1 LFKGYLKKKMVDGIS
16 AEKKS
21 PVKLAP
27 VLLVLF
33 FVFCSFSSLFA
44 QKKDF
49 NYSIENSSF
58 EFIRYDSNEIVLHGP
73 QAGWNKLFGRFEK
86 LAFEGTGEISVV
98 HIGGSHVQAGFLTD
112 KMRYNFTRIMYGAE
126 GERGFV
132 FPFDLAKSNSPKSI
146 QCKWTG
152 DWTGQRNSVKA
163 DTAVWGVSGFNAITK
178 SPQSSVTLSV
188 LNYDSVAYTFSKV
201 KLYFNATSNINI
213 EGDSLN
219 IWTELSYCGKGCVEI
234 ELSRP
239 TQVFQLNIISTD
251 TMPCLFSLQGFY
263 LEQEQSGIIYN
274 AIGVNGANS
283 GSFLRCALLPD
294 QLKTIYPDLVIL
306 GIGVNDANVPPDQFN
321 AQAYETKYD
330 SLIRTIIAVNP
341 ETCFLFL
348 NNNDTYI
355 GGTTPNTNIYRVRD
369 VINKLADRY
378 NGGVYDFFSVMG
390 GLGSIKKW
398 EEQKLAATDKIH
410 LTKKGYELQADLIAI
425 AFRNSLGNYL
435 DKKRN

>member
-1 LFKGYLKKKMVDGIS
+1 MVDGIS
-16 AEKKS
+16 AEKRW
-21 PVKLAP
+21 PLKLAQKQ
-27 VLLVLF
+27 LCFIFIL
-33 FVFCSFSSLFA
+33 CSFSSLFA

-49 NYSIENSSF
+49 RNSTENNSF
-58 EFIRYDSNEIVLHGP
+58 EFIRYDSNEIVLHGSHT
-73 QAGWNKLFGRFEK
+73 QWNKLFGKFEK
-86 LAFEGTGEISVV
+86 LAFEGTCEISIV
-98 HIGGSHVQAGFLTD
+98 HMGGSHVQAGFLTD
-112 KMRYNFTRIMYGAE
+112 KMRHNFTQMIYGAQ
-126 GERGFV
+126 GERGFL

-163 DTAVWGVSGFNAITK
+163 DTAVWGVSGINAITR
-178 SPQSSVTLSV
+178 SRNASITLSA

-219 IWTELSYCGKGCVEI
+219 NWTDLSYCGKGCVEI
-234 ELSRP
+234 SLSKP
-239 TQVFQLNIISTD
+239 TEVFQLNIASTD
-251 TMPCLFSLQGFY
+251 TMPCLFTLQGIY
-263 LEQEQSGIIYN
+263 LQQEQRGITYN

-283 GSFLRCALLPD
+283 GSFLRCELLPD
-294 QLKTIYPDLVIL
+294 QLQTVYPDLVIL

-321 AQAYETKYD
+321 AQAYEAKYD
-330 SLIRTIIAVNP
+330 SLIRTILKVNP
-341 ETCFLFL
+341 EACFLFL

-355 GGTTPNTNIYRVRD
+355 GGTTPNTNVFRVRD

-378 NGGVYDFFSVMG
+378 DGGVYDFFAVMG

-398 EEQKLAATDKIH
+398 EEQKLAALDKIH

-425 AFRNSLGNYL
+425 AFRNSLGNFL